1 MISEKIYKNGMFK
14 KKYEFRK
21 NPAKNR
27 YRNLSEDEKAKKKL
41 YEKTK

>member
-1 MISEKIYKNGMFK
+1 MECLKKNTSFEKILQI
-14 KKYEFRK
+14 
-21 NPAKNR
+21 R